1 MLEDIVMIEISEAL
15 QTLNDSL
22 QDALKDAGFSPYYPP
37 DTSRK
42 ELPVVTER
50 DTQYVSY
57 VADGST
63 LRVECAGNTIGL
75 YYAEAAPDAVQKG
88 DFTRLSLS
96 LFEPETADARD
107 VRYVAEEFSETLTA
121 KFAGG
126 KKPQTKKMPNAVSKT
141 AVRNGAFYD
150 LPSFGN
156 RFTAIYP
163 ELRAAF
169 KANIDTYDEFLAE
182 DFFMHHGAPLVLEI
196 IREGDPTKMKKL
208 FNLLNEMYDNGVND
222 VQSLIVVT
230 ILGSM
235 KNDET
240 LIARCVDYMSDEL
253 CVNVIRVNKYLA
265 SSAGKSARMRL
276 ENPPRYKPKKGK
288 KPNFLSNLM
297 GGGAGTGM

>member
-1 MLEDIVMIEISEAL
+1 MIEISEAL
-15 QTLNDSL
+15 QTLVDGL
-22 QDALKDAGFSPYYPP
+22 QEAVKEAGFSLYIPQ
-37 DTSRK
+37 DTPRG
-42 ELPVVTER
+42 ELPITAER

-57 VADGST
+57 AGDGCA
-63 LRVECAGNTIGL
+63 LRVEFAGNAIGL
-75 YYAEAAPDAVQKG
+75 YYAEALPDVAQKG

-107 VRYVAEEFSETLTA
+107 VKYIAQEFSETLCA

-126 KKPQTKKMPNAVSKT
+126 KKPQSKKLPNAVSKS

-169 KANIDTYDEFLAE
+169 KANVDTYGEFLAE
-182 DFFMHHGAPLVLEI
+182 DFFQKHGTSLVLSI
-196 IREGDPTKMKKL
+196 IRENNPQKMKKL
-208 FNLLNEMYDNGVND
+208 FNLLNEMYENGIND

-230 ILGSM
+230 ILGEM
-235 KNDET
+235 QNDEA
-240 LIARCVDYMSDEL
+240 LIANCVDYMSDEL

-276 ENPPRYKPKKGK
+276 ENPPRYKPKKERK
-288 KPNFLSNLM
+288 QNFFSSLM
-297 GGGAGTGM
+297 GGAGSGMTN

>member
-1 MLEDIVMIEISEAL
+1 MIEISEAL
-15 QTLNDSL
+15 QTLHDSL
-22 QDALKDAGFSPYYPP
+22 QDALKTAGFSLYYPQ
-37 DTSRK
+37 DASRNA
-42 ELPVVTER
+42 LPVVTER
-50 DTQYVSY
+50 DTQYISY
-57 VADGST
+57 AADGST
-63 LRVECAGNTIGL
+63 LRVECAGNAIGL
-75 YYAEAAPDAVQKG
+75 YYAEAAPDAAQKG
-88 DFTRLSLS
+88 DFTRLSVS
-96 LFEPETADARD
+96 LFEPENADARD
-107 VRYVAEEFSETLTA
+107 VRYIAEEFSETITA

-126 KKPQTKKMPNAVSKT
+126 KKPQVKKMPNAVSKT

-169 KANIDTYDEFLAE
+169 KANIDTYGEFLAE
-182 DFFMHHGAPLVLEI
+182 DFFMHHGTPLVLDI
-196 IREGDPTKMKKL
+196 IREGDSAKMKKL

-230 ILGSM
+230 ILVSM
-235 KNDET
+235 QNDET

-253 CVNVIRVNKYLA
+253 CVNVIRVNKYLS

-276 ENPPRYKPKKGK
+276 ENPPRYKPKKEK

-297 GGGAGTGM
+297 GGGTGTGM

>member
-1 MLEDIVMIEISEAL
+1 MLEDLVMIEVSEAL

-22 QDALKDAGFSPYYPP
+22 QDAVKNAGFSLYYPP
-37 DTSRK
+37 DAARNA
-42 ELPVVTER
+42 LPVVTER

-57 VADGST
+57 AGDGAV
-63 LRVECAGNTIGL
+63 LRVEFAGNALGL
-75 YYAEAAPDAVQKG
+75 YYAETAPDTAQKG

-96 LFEPETADARD
+96 LFEPQTADARD
-107 VRYVAEEFSETLTA
+107 LRYVAEEFSETLAA

-126 KKPQTKKMPNAVSKT
+126 KKPQVKKMPNAVSKT

-156 RFTAIYP
+156 RFTAIFP
-163 ELRAAF
+163 ELRSAF
-169 KANIDTYDEFLAE
+169 KANIDKYGEFLAD
-182 DFFMHHGAPLVLEI
+182 DFFVQYGAPLVLDI
-196 IREGDPTKMKKL
+196 IRENDPAKMKKL
-208 FNLLNEMYDNGVND
+208 FNLLNDMYENGVND

-235 KNDET
+235 NNDET
-240 LIARCVDYMSDEL
+240 MIANCVDYMSDEL

-265 SSAGKSARMRL
+265 SSAGKNARMRL
-276 ENPPRYKPKKGK
+276 ENPPRYKPKKEK

-297 GGGAGTGM
+297 GGAGTGM

>member
-1 MLEDIVMIEISEAL
+1 MIEISEAL

-22 QDALKDAGFSPYYPP
+22 QDALKSAGFSLYYPQ
-37 DTSRK
+37 DAAK
-42 ELPVVTER
+42 NELPIVTER

-63 LRVECAGNTIGL
+63 LRVEFAGNAIGL
-75 YYAEAAPDAVQKG
+75 YYAETAPDTAQKG
-88 DFTRLSLS
+88 DFTR
-96 LFEPETADARD
+96 RD
-107 VRYVAEEFSETLTA
+107 VKYVAEEFSETLAA
-121 KFAGG
+121 KFSGG
-126 KKPQTKKMPNAVSKT
+126 KKPQVKKMPNAVSKT

-182 DFFMHHGAPLVLEI
+182 DFFMQYGTPLVLDI
-196 IREGDPTKMKKL
+196 IREGDPAKMKKL
-208 FNLLNEMYDNGVND
+208 FNLLNEMYENGVND

-230 ILGSM
+230 ILGGM
-235 KNDET
+235 ENDEE
-240 LIARCVDYMSDEL
+240 LIARCLDYMGDEL
-253 CVNVIRVNKYLA
+253 KVNVIRVNKYLA
-265 SSAGKSARMRL
+265 SPAGKSARMRL
-276 ENPPRYKPKKGK
+276 ENPPRYKPKKQK

-297 GGGAGTGM
+297 GGGAGPGMQG

>member
-1 MLEDIVMIEISEAL
+1 MIEVSEAL
-15 QTLNDSL
+15 RTLTDDL
-22 QDALKDAGFSPYYPP
+22 QDAVKSAGFSLYYPQ
-37 DTSRK
+37 DAARN
-42 ELPVVTER
+42 EVPVVTER

-63 LRVECAGNTIGL
+63 LRVEFAGNAIGL
-75 YYAEAAPDAVQKG
+75 YYAETAPDVAQKG

-96 LFEPETADARD
+96 LFEPETADVRD
-107 VRYVAEEFSETLTA
+107 VKYVAEEFSETLAA

-126 KKPQTKKMPNAVSKT
+126 KKPQVKKMPNAVSKS

-156 RFTAIYP
+156 RFTAIFP

-169 KANIDTYDEFLAE
+169 KTNIDTYGEFLAE
-182 DFFMHHGAPLVLEI
+182 DFFMHYGTPLVLGI
-196 IREGDPTKMKKL
+196 IRENNAAKMKKL
-208 FNLLNEMYDNGVND
+208 FNLLNEMYENGVND

-230 ILGSM
+230 LLGSM
-235 KNDET
+235 NNDET
-240 LIARCVDYMSDEL
+240 MIANCVDYMSDEL

-276 ENPPRYKPKKGK
+276 ENPPRYKPKKEK

-297 GGGAGTGM
+297 GGAGSGMQG

>member
-1 MLEDIVMIEISEAL
+1 MIEISEAL

-22 QDALKDAGFSPYYPP
+22 QDALKSAGFSLYYPQ
-37 DTSRK
+37 DAAK
-42 ELPVVTER
+42 NELPIVTER

-63 LRVECAGNTIGL
+63 LRVEFAGNAIGL
-75 YYAEAAPDAVQKG
+75 YYAETAPDTAQKG

-96 LFEPETADARD
+96 LFEPENADVRD
-107 VRYVAEEFSETLTA
+107 VRYVAEEFAETLTA

-126 KKPQTKKMPNAVSKT
+126 KKPQVKKMPNAVSKT

-182 DFFMHHGAPLVLEI
+182 DFFMQYGTPLVLDI
-196 IREGDPTKMKKL
+196 IREGDPAKMKKL
-208 FNLLNEMYDNGVND
+208 FNLLNEMYENGVND

-230 ILGSM
+230 ILGGM
-235 KNDET
+235 ENDEE
-240 LIARCVDYMSDEL
+240 LIARCLDYMGDEL
-253 CVNVIRVNKYLA
+253 KVNVIRVNKYLA
-265 SSAGKSARMRL
+265 SPAGKSARMRL
-276 ENPPRYKPKKGK
+276 ENPPRYKPKKQK

-297 GGGAGTGM
+297 GGGAGSGMQG